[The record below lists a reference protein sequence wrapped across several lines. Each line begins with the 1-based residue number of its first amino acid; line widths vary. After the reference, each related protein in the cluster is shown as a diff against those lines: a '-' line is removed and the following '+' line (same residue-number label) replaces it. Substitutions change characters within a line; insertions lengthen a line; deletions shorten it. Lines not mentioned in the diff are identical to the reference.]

1 MWLVVNACSSA
12 DRKADPVADCIVA
25 DCIVADAGSEHHGSG
40 VASCLM

>member
-25 DCIVADAGSEHHGSG
+25 DAGSECHGSG